1 MATFAAILRDAEKTA
16 RRAGKETSAI
26 KQLLLHHSEMTPS
39 QLYLKLDDPM
49 PEASHRAFL
58 HSLDR
63 YVVKGEPVQY
73 ILGYVYFYGYRF
85 GVGPDVLIPRFET
98 EELVANVLIA
108 YDEVFGDKP
117 ARLVDVGTGSGCL
130 AIALK
135 LEEPRLEVTATD
147 ISESAVQ
154 TAKANAA
161 TLGADVAFLVGDM
174 LDPLRGRTFDILV
187 SNPPYIPSSETVDP
201 IIRDHEPHVALFGGE
216 DGLHFYRIIL
226 NNAKPVLA
234 DTFVIAFEH
243 AYHHGEAIRNLAK
256 DVFPTAAAETIKD
269 MQGKERMTIIK
280 QIQRAQD

>member
-1 MATFAAILRDAEKTA
+1 MATFASILRDAEKTA
-16 RRAGKETSAI
+16 RRAGKEASAI
-26 KQLLLHHSEMTPS
+26 KQLLLHHSGMTPS

-49 PEASHRAFL
+49 PEESLQAFMESL
-58 HSLDR
+58 HR

-85 GVGPDVLIPRFET
+85 LVGPDVLIPRFET

-108 YDEVFGDKP
+108 YDEVFAGRP

-135 LEEPRLEVTATD
+135 LEEPNLDVTATD

-154 TAKANAA
+154 TAKANASA
-161 TLGADVAFLVGDM
+161 LGADVSFLLGDM
-174 LDPLRGRTFDILV
+174 LSPLQGQTFDILV
-187 SNPPYIPSSETVDP
+187 SNPPYIPDSEAVDP

-216 DGLHFYRIIL
+216 DGLRFYRIIL
-226 NNAKPVLA
+226 RNAEPILA

-243 AYHHGEAIRNLAK
+243 AYHHGEAIRRLALES
-256 DVFPTAAAETIKD
+256 FPSAEATTIKD
-269 MQGKERMTIIK
+269 MQGKERMTLIK
-280 QIQRAQD
+280 RIKRAQD